1 MRAWRRAAARR
12 RRKTPRCTS
21 CGQRIAQSE
30 PDVILEHA
38 SAPGRLAFHVH
49 ERCALPAFKALVGG
63 EPGAWIATVRHIDAE
78 MN

>member
-1 MRAWRRAAARR
+1 
-12 RRKTPRCTS
+12 
-21 CGQRIAQSE
+21 
-30 PDVILEHA
+30 VILEHA